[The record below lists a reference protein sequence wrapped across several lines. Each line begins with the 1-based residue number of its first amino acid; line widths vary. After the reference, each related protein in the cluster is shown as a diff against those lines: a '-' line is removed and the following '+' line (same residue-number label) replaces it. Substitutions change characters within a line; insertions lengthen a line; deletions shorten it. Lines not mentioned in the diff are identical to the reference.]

1 MELKGLRNAAM
12 AVALLVTASASMA
25 SVSVDENGIGF
36 VGKGDVQAIFDWNNS
51 ELQQNAGNLTFRFA
65 SSTTVSWK
73 CEGINKQ
80 GKVVT
85 STPELAIG
93 LNAEVGLDARKNKQ
107 GQITGFNLLGFDAGQ
122 TTAQA
127 VGTCGASVGFQ
138 VPFAMVEDSVQWEG
152 SGEPTLQVSAD
163 GETWFDL
170 PITY

>member
-25 SVSVDENGIGF
+25 SVSVDENGVGF

-73 CEGINKQ
+73 CEGTNKN

-85 STPELAIG
+85 TTPELAIG
-93 LNAEVGLDARKNKQ
+93 LNDEVVLDARKNKQ

-122 TTAQA
+122 TSNQA
-127 VGTCGASVGFQ
+127 VGTCGESNGFL
-138 VPFAMVEDSVQWEG
+138 VPFALVEDSVQWEG
-152 SGEPTLQVSAD
+152 SGEPSLQVSVD
-163 GETWFDL
+163 GSTWYDL
-170 PITY
+170 LITY

>member
-25 SVSVDENGIGF
+25 SVSVDENGVGF

-65 SSTTVSWK
+65 SSSTVSWK
-73 CEGINKQ
+73 CEGTNKQ
-80 GKVVT
+80 GKVIT
-85 STPELAIG
+85 TTPELAIG

-122 TTAQA
+122 TTSQA
-127 VGTCGASVGFQ
+127 VGTCGESNGFLI
-138 VPFAMVEDSVQWEG
+138 PFALVEDSVQWEG
-152 SGEPTLQVSAD
+152 SGEPSLQISVD
-163 GETWFDL
+163 GSTWYDL
-170 PITY
+170 LITY